1 MIATAPRSTL
11 EALNASDR
19 REFVGR
25 LDGIYEHSP
34 WVAERAWGRRPFADR
49 DALERALQEAVVS
62 ATRAEQLDLIR
73 AHPRLGAKGRLTAR
87 SDAEQRGA
95 GLGGLPEDEQAELTQ
110 LNECYERRFGFP
122 FIVAV
127 KGLSLR
133 DIIENCRARL
143 AHDAATEHD
152 EALRQIFRI
161 AAFRLADAV
170 DAG

>member
-1 MIATAPRSTL
+1 MAARSTL

-19 REFVGR
+19 REFVER

-34 WVAERAWGRRPFADR
+34 WVAERAWSGRPFADR
-49 DALERALQEAVVS
+49 DALERALQAAVSS

-73 AHPRLGAKGRLTAR
+73 EHPRLGSKVRLTER
-87 SDAEQRGA
+87 SHAEQRGA
-95 GLGGLPEDEQAELTQ
+95 GLGGLPEHEQAQLMEL
-110 LNECYERRFGFP
+110 NDRYARRFGFP

-127 KGLSLR
+127 KGLSVR
-133 DIIENCRARL
+133 DIIENCRTRL

-170 DAG
+170 VDEGA